1 MSLQPGT
8 TQLRTFTR
16 SLLTDGTRTVTTF
29 TEAIWAVAT
38 RAPGGGRTTTTI
50 RILVSPS
57 TTSRNIGNG
66 RSSSSTPALTS
77 SSSSSSSTSLTTSA
91 SGASNTASSTL
102 QSSHHGFTSG
112 AVAGAAVGCLI
123 AGALIAFLLAFFL
136 FRRKQRKHEASVAAA
151 NNYDAYHAPDRKTPL
166 APVPVALGEKSAAT
180 GGTAATGIAA
190 PPASPSWL
198 AYLPPSAS
206 DHTIATAV
214 KTFYDQ
220 IEQHVDTFYSHS
232 PTSDSSSG
240 AQDAQQSRQPL
251 SEIDSGKLP
260 GRIEDLMQESA
271 MVLPVI
277 KHSIADLLIT
287 RLSPLAFAETSLLP
301 PHLAEFPQRLQESP
315 ASSPAE
321 AAASQQAYSQWRLL
335 TAYLYPSPE
344 STSAYEDDRDA
355 KTADI
360 SSLLASAFAPW
371 QQEQHQKQTKVSSS
385 GDSASS
391 TDSSNDDDEESSL
404 HQHERT
410 LIATAANLGILLMS
424 QAAAFEFRWSP
435 AGAAAAAAEGG
446 VREVGVVVVAPGFWR
461 TTDDSGRGLEAGTA
475 REMVEARVWRS

>member
-321 AAASQQAYSQWRLL
+321 AAG
-335 TAYLYPSPE
+335 
-344 STSAYEDDRDA
+344 
-355 KTADI
+355 
-360 SSLLASAFAPW
+360 AF
-371 QQEQHQKQTKVSSS
+371 QFSF
-385 GDSASS
+385 
-391 TDSSNDDDEESSL
+391 L
-404 HQHERT
+404 RT
-410 LIATAANLGILLMS
+410 LSLNVHTNCFPSFSIPTSILPMAPPNGIPVPLARINKCLRRRPRRQNSRYLLPARLSLRSLATRTASEANKS
-424 QAAAFEFRWSP
+424 EQQR
-435 AGAAAAAAEGG
+435 
-446 VREVGVVVVAPGFWR
+446 RQR
-461 TTDDSGRGLEAGTA
+461 QQHR
-475 REMVEARVWRS
+475 